1 MGPSAALLV
10 HHPPGTRNGPDG
22 AAPTGSTARA
32 EVIAAASHRTARRM
46 RSGYLVRSHR
56 RAKTP

>member
-32 EVIAAASHRTARRM
+32 EVIAAASHRTAR
-46 RSGYLVRSHR
+46 GCVRATWCAPTAVR
-56 RAKTP
+56 KPR